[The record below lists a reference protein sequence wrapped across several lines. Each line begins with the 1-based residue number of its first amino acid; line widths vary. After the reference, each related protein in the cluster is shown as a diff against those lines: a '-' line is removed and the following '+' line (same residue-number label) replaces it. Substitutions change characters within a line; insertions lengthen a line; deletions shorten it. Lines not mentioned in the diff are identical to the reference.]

1 MSPEPYRIPSV
12 RVQTPDLDSALDILG
27 PTHNLQRTFHL
38 PRRVYTSHRSPS
50 YTRIIRLEGQILSL
64 ISILRFRLRYAVY
77 PADTALSTLRLGP
90 LPMYFDA
97 VEELVNHIEH
107 GMDCSKVYGVSDLVH
122 LAQKRY
128 FRRLRRQCGA
138 REVEKEGHWP
148 KVLWFAELQ
157 RILEDEGLS
166 VGEAMRRGWEWFMDR
181 DGFPAKYG
189 GVGEWVAGW
198 WELGREKQEDF
209 SDVFDVTGDALKSMA
224 GNVEG
229 MSLHGP
235 EVLIHEKG
243 ACAQVFVSQKRVLD
257 VLMPLM
263 LNPSRQN
270 LGNCPLCHEA
280 LLKEDVGTRKGKR
293 PMEVLCG
300 HLFHFSCIRRYF
312 MAPHTWICP
321 GCNRNLLTALPQPT
335 TPSEVL
341 GSCEKVLRWM
351 DAPAQVTLPAEPH
364 SYLDKL
370 ALVFEPA
377 QMICENFHNWFNVP
391 MDAYTELL
399 KLTDLALYLAR
410 DRLEAAIRGDAVM
423 FRDVVARQLQVGARI
438 EWLEFLERCHPN
450 SPSVW

>member
-27 PTHNLQRTFHL
+27 PTHNSQRTFHL

-64 ISILRFRLRYAVY
+64 ISILRFHLRYAVY
-77 PADTALSTLRLGP
+77 PADTALSALRLGP

-107 GMDCSKVYGVSDLVH
+107 GMDCSKVYSVSDLVH

-148 KVLWFAELQ
+148 KVIWFAELQ

-166 VGEAMRRGWEWFMDR
+166 VGEAMRRGWEWFMER

-312 MAPHTWICP
+312 TAPHTWICP

-377 QMICENFHNWFNVP
+377 QMICENFHNWFSVP
-391 MDAYTELL
+391 LDSYTELL